1 MHAKSIVEHYIC
13 VCIFSSALAIYV
25 AAAASNVI
33 YMYGADGNFALTGGN
48 SQQARTATF
57 PANTCLLT
65 AHSLS
70 SGWPE
75 GILIETSTGVVTDAS
90 WKCSTVHQHNWAL
103 SSFDDS
109 SWSNAIIT
117 GTHEDWERAI
127 PGISVQAKWIWAD
140 VTSIVGFTYY
150 APGFTCKAR
159 THSRETRTKS
169 DTELT
174 LFLQCLS

>member
-1 MHAKSIVEHYIC
+1 MILTCFLINVNDTQEISVYVHAKSIVAYYIC
-13 VCIFSSALAIYV
+13 VSIFSSALAIYV

-33 YMYGADGNFALTGGN
+33 YMYGADGNFALTAGN

-75 GILIETSTGVVTDAS
+75 GILVETSTGVVTDAS
-90 WKCSTVHQHNWAL
+90 WKCSTVHHHNWAL

-109 SWSNAIIT
+109 SWSNARVVAT
-117 GTHEDWERAI
+117 NGDGTFRTVS
-127 PGISVQAKWIWAD
+127 GISTRAKWIWAD
-140 VTSIVGFTYY
+140 VTSAEGLLWCRKTI
-150 APGFTCKAR
+150 C
-159 THSRETRTKS
+159 
-169 DTELT
+169 
-174 LFLQCLS
+174 